1 MREYLNLETI
11 NGSRS
16 GRSFIVPSQL
26 KPMGIAAKPAFGH
39 QWLGP
44 ASVSEVNL

>member
-1 MREYLNLETI
+1 MREYLNLEAI

-16 GRSFIVPSQL
+16 GRSFVVLSQL
-26 KPMGIAAKPAFGH
+26 KSMSIAATPAFGH